1 MGISQKLRRSQN
13 EAPGWKHL
21 RGKRHLGDRTSS
33 TASVCYRASKNQLS
47 AQDLEAFPEAIHC
60 ILNWLDRLA
69 SAVTRHRET
78 PEYQEAQRKSGVAH
92 RESGLTVREQET
104 RTAVRNAKFAI
115 RTARDLDRRWN
126 ARTLTYRNWHLGW
139 YHWDLLNAYWDGSLQ
154 RRLEELL
161 SQARADPMCRTP
173 VQPGQL

>member
-1 MGISQKLRRSQN
+1 MYILQKLRRSRN

-33 TASVCYRASKNQLS
+33 TAIVCYRATKNQLS
-47 AQDLEAFPEAIHC
+47 AQDLEAVPQAIHC

-92 RESGLTVREQET
+92 RESGLTAREQET

-115 RTARDLDRRWN
+115 RTARDLDKDLLN
-126 ARTLTYRNWHLGW
+126 AEICI
-139 YHWDLLNAYWDGSLQ
+139 WDLLNAYWDGSLQ
-154 RRLEELL
+154 RRLEELV
-161 SQARADPMCRTP
+161 SQGRADPMCRTP